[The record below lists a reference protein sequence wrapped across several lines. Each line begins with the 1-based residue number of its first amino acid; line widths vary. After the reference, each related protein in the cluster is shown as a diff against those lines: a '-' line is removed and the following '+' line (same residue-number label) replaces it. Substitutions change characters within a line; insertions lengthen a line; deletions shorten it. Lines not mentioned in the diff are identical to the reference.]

1 MEVEG
6 SSSLPVW
13 DYRKTLSRAS
23 AYVTGRA
30 LGHLSRRTLLGC
42 GMTRMLIE
50 CGGGGTG
57 TLYPASFCIHF
68 SVNGGEGTKG

>member
-1 MEVEG
+1 MELGG

-23 AYVTGRA
+23 VYVTGRP
-30 LGHLSRRTLLGC
+30 LGHLSRRTLSGC
-42 GMTRMLIE
+42 GMTRILIE

-57 TLYPASFCIHF
+57 TLDPASYIHF